1 MRKGKGC
8 LLYVFVFL
16 LFVCLVPL
24 LAVFRSDIPVG
35 VKEKS
40 ANNPLLELK
49 NFRYEELLLAQKGV
63 QILGSLG
70 YHFEDRDE
78 ISDFKIHK
86 KESAYITTISS
97 KTALR
102 RGDETLM
109 SGGVKYERSDG
120 YKLFTDKT
128 RYYEGRQT
136 LYIDS
141 PFRFEGQKFVAFGDS
156 SVIDMK
162 NKKIAINSVR
172 AKLNY

>member
-1 MRKGKGC
+1 VRKSKNF
-8 LLYVFVFL
+8 LLYAFVFL
-16 LFVCLVPL
+16 AFICLAPLFV
-24 LAVFRSDIPVG
+24 VFKSDIPTG
-35 VKEKS
+35 VKES
-40 ANNPLLELK
+40 AANKPLLELK
-49 NFRYEELLLAQKGV
+49 NFRYEELLFAQKGV

-78 ISDFKIHK
+78 ISDFKIYK

-97 KTALR
+97 KKALR

-109 SGGVKYERSDG
+109 SDGVKYERSDG

-128 RYYEGRQT
+128 RYFEGRQT

-156 SVIDMK
+156 SKIDIK
-162 NKKIAINSVR
+162 NKKIAISSVR